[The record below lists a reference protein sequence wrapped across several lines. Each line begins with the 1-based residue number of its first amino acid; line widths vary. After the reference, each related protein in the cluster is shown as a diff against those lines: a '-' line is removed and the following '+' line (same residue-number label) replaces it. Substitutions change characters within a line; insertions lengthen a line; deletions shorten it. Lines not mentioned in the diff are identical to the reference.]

1 MAYSRVTRASFG
13 RNALMYAEGHG
24 VGHNGHEERN
34 ECVTPINLL
43 PGIDYA
49 DQMEPYWLRARKNH
63 TTQILRIVQSFST
76 SEFDPANSMDIL
88 TANLVGQELVRQHY
102 PDRQAVVFT
111 QIDGKGGKVH
121 NHVFISDVSLVDY
134 KGCTPEQTHY
144 KSIEKWTDEIVAQYT
159 QLDLG
164 KSDPKEKLT
173 QTERA
178 KRETGK
184 YVMKDDIRDRVK
196 ASMEHATSE
205 KNFIERCA
213 QNGLGVTVKDNKSHG
228 HYYTYELLDFSNVP
242 SVEKT
247 PKNTKARSYS
257 LGGDYGYEALME
269 HIRQRETELHADM
282 FGSMNT
288 GGHHRKHDEETRRE
302 DDENQG
308 EQIPVPEENKPENAV
323 ISDVKP
329 KREADGSDEDEQSG
343 SEEVQVEVSDVNSD
357 GLQSVN
363 EVSQIGETE
372 PRKTEKTVVPKI
384 EQASASAVQTDR
396 SGTMEPVV
404 TQPVPHRKK
413 YSEMT
418 PEERAVMFAE
428 KANKQDERNRRRAM
442 EKEREMYASAVD
454 SETNLM
460 RELGAKGRD
469 ISGLADE
476 ITERVRQ
483 KMEGQNEYG
492 E

>member
-102 PDRQAVVFT
+102 PDRQAVIFT

-144 KSIEKWTDEIVAQYT
+144 KSIEKWTDEIAAQYT

-269 HIRQRETELHADM
+269 RIQSKMREVQIS
-282 FGSMNT
+282 GSDIWNT
-288 GGHHRKHDEETRRE
+288 GGHHRKHDDEMKRE
-302 DDENQG
+302 NDEIRDAQML
-308 EQIPVPEENKPENAV
+308 VPEENKPVEQVLPEAV
-323 ISDVKP
+323 TE
-329 KREADGSDEDEQSG
+329 RETDGSDEDEQHG
-343 SEEVQVEVSDVNSD
+343 SEEVQDEVSEVNSD
-357 GLQSVN
+357 GSQHVN
-363 EVSQIGETE
+363 EVSQVGETE
-372 PRKTEKTVVPKI
+372 PRKTEKPVVPKI
-384 EQASASAVQTDR
+384 EQVPASEVQTDR
-396 SGTMEPVV
+396 FGTMEPVV

-418 PEERAVMFAE
+418 PEERAIMFAE
-428 KANKQDERNRRRAM
+428 KANKQAERNRRRAM

-454 SETNLM
+454 SKTNLM

-469 ISGLADE
+469 ISVLADE
-476 ITERVRQ
+476 VTERLRQ
-483 KMEGQNEYG
+483 KTEGRNEYG

>member
-13 RNALMYAEGHG
+13 RDALMYAEGHG
-24 VGHNGHEERN
+24 TGHNGHEERN

-102 PDRQAVVFT
+102 PDRQAVIFT

-144 KSIEKWTDEIVAQYT
+144 KSIEKWTDEIAAQYT
-159 QLDLG
+159 KLDLG

-178 KRETGK
+178 KRDSGK

-269 HIRQRETELHADM
+269 YIRQRETELHADM

-308 EQIPVPEENKPENAV
+308 EQIPVPEENKPVEQVLPEAV
-323 ISDVKP
+323 TE
-329 KREADGSDEDEQSG
+329 RETDGSDEDEQHG
-343 SEEVQVEVSDVNSD
+343 SEEVQDEVSEVNSD
-357 GLQSVN
+357 GSQHVN
-363 EVSQIGETE
+363 EVSQVGETE
-372 PRKTEKTVVPKI
+372 LRETEKQVVPEVEQTAASEMETDGNTVVDT
-384 EQASASAVQTDR
+384 AVQ
-396 SGTMEPVV
+396 P
-404 TQPVPHRKK
+404 PVPGRKK
-413 YSEMT
+413 ASEMT

-428 KANKQDERNRRRAM
+428 KARLQEERNRRRTM
-442 EKEREMYASAVD
+442 EQERQMYEAAVNSKTD
-454 SETNLM
+454 LM
-460 RELGAKGRD
+460 RELGKNKRVT
-469 ISGLADE
+469 SGLADE
-476 ITERVRQ
+476 ITERFRQ
-483 KMEGQNEYG
+483 KTEEKNEYG